1 MRPPNKNS
9 GSAPAPIPVPAVA
22 WARRKMV
29 PLWSAIAPTAV
40 LARSVSSVTMSGSVT
55 LSMSW
60 MQPWAGS
67 VTARPTSHRSRG
79 AAKHLIAAASF
90 ENMMSGR
97 MVAPSESDVQSEGPV
112 SRGRRCLEVAHD
124 PGRGFEVVGLRV
136 HPAPPRGLP
145 KIPAGHRETGA
156 TRAEGLRPPLR
167 QLVGRRGLAQ
177 PDERGLLDEAPLRA
191 RRRLSQRHRPR
202 LLRQRGGGIDF
213 TATVESRL
221 AADALRAVELVEAAL
236 VIEQEVEPQPAV
248 EQIEAARVR
257 DLPARVRISD
267 ELRAVCHRDLVRRD
281 DAVAVQVLERVGALE
296 PRVDRVAHAL
306 LRRRADDRRN
316 RLAGGGIDA
325 HVRDEVRVVPGGDGQ
340 VPRQTRAS
348 HQ

>member
-1 MRPPNKNS
+1 MRPPNRNS

-60 MQPWAGS
+60 MQPCAGS

-79 AAKHLIAAASF
+79 TAKHLITAASF
-90 ENMMSGR
+90 VSMMSGR

-112 SRGRRCLEVAHD
+112 GRGRRCLEVAHD

-191 RRRLSQRHRPR
+191 RRRLSQRHRPC
-202 LLRQRGGGIDF
+202 LFPQRGGGVDF

-221 AADALRAVELVEAAL
+221 AADPLCAVELVEAAL
-236 VIEQEVEPQPAV
+236 VIEQKVEPQPAV

-257 DLPARVRISD
+257 DPPARVGISD
-267 ELRAVCHRDLVRRD
+267 ELRAVGHR
-281 DAVAVQVLERVGALE
+281 
-296 PRVDRVAHAL
+296 
-306 LRRRADDRRN
+306 N
-316 RLAGGGIDA
+316 LAG
-325 HVRDEVRVVPGGDGQ
+325 RRC
-340 VPRQTRAS
+340 
-348 HQ
+348 